1 MGATTKPASKLT
13 GNDYSEAEKK
23 AFENQEKI
31 LAGSNGRLIRGL
43 GGLNEVEMKRL
54 INPSAKTLYDSLAK
68 EAATSSALSNNHI
81 HDLIDL
87 ANEYENLKKYNLAIK
102 KYGAV
107 IYDEG
112 AMRFSANPAD
122 KMRKDSLRAID
133 VIKSRIGMRATD
145 IAALARHNAEQGNE
159 SKFKNLFGVQ
169 TKIEWGNKK

>member
-1 MGATTKPASKLT
+1 MGATTKPASQLT
-13 GNDYSEAEKK
+13 GNDFSEADKK

-31 LAGSNGRLIRGL
+31 LAGSNKRLLKGL
-43 GGLNEVEMKRL
+43 EGLNEVEIKRL
-54 INPSAKTLYDSLAK
+54 INPSAKSLYDSLAK

-102 KYGAV
+102 KHGV
-107 IYDEG
+107 VVYDEM
-112 AMRFSANPAD
+112 AMKFSPNPAD

-159 SKFKNLFGVQ
+159 SKFKNLFAVQ